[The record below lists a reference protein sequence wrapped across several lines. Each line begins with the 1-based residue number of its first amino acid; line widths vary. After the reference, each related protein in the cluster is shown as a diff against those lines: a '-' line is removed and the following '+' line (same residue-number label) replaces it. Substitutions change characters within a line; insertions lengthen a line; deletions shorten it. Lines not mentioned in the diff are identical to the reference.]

1 MILTQRANGLTKS
14 IKYLILTRTSLLFL
28 TGLILGNPVWAQDQP
43 ASPAVPADDAA
54 DDEPSDPII
63 NDEDFEDALPSL
75 DEGAAIS
82 GDEESGDDAAPD
94 AISDAAPDEEAPG
107 EAVPESG
114 VPGDTVDLPALDDGT
129 TTEIIEDVPV
139 EDEALAAPLEP
150 LDSFDVTTPEEP
162 TEEAAEA
169 APAIR
174 YRLVIDGLDEAGL
187 EGQFRSLSA
196 LERSAEA
203 ANAAM
208 LTARAES
215 DAELA
220 VRLLRSQ
227 GYFDASADSNIA
239 LPAEPDGRFRV
250 DLVVVPGPRYE
261 FSSIEVVG
269 EDEAIPA
276 GLVSDNLEI
285 EVGAPIVADDVL
297 SAEATISL
305 LFPFNGYPFAEVEQR
320 DILLDGDDHTG
331 DYVLPV
337 DLGPRARFG
346 GIQVEENAVFD
357 PEHIEVLSRF
367 DRGEL
372 YDVRRQ
378 DDLREAMVATNLF
391 NSVSIEPVRTG
402 EEGPEGTEY
411 VDLLVRQ
418 VEGPDRSL
426 QADAGYGTGQ
436 GFRLEGRWINRNLF
450 PPEGA
455 LELNA
460 VAGTKEQGVGALFRR
475 SNAGQRDRTV
485 QLGFDVRRQ
494 DFQAFNARTASLV
507 GRISRDSTPIWQK
520 RWTYA
525 YGFELIGSQETRFDD
540 TVGDRNR
547 NTFAIAALPGQL
559 GFDSSDSLLDPTEGF
574 RATIRLS
581 PEASLQGGDFAP
593 YGRGL
598 MDVSGYQGIGE
609 SFVLAGRVRLGSIQG
624 ISRDNLAPS
633 RRYYAGGGGSV
644 RGFGFQDLG
653 PRDSNNDP
661 LGGRSVNEFAVEGRY
676 RFGNF
681 GAVAFVDAGQ
691 VYEATT
697 PQFSDMRYGVGIGAR
712 YYTNFG
718 PFRAD
723 IAMPVNRR
731 PGEARFGVYISIGQ
745 AF

>member
-1 MILTQRANGLTKS
+1 M
-14 IKYLILTRTSLLFL
+14 TRTSLLFL

-63 NDEDFEDALPSL
+63 NDEDFEEALPPL

-94 AISDAAPDEEAPG
+94 AISDAAPDEETPG
-107 EAVPESG
+107 GAVPESG

-227 GYFDASADSNIA
+227 GYFDANADSNIA

-320 DILLDGDDHTG
+320 DILLDGEDHTG

-402 EEGPEGTEY
+402 EAGPEGTEY

-559 GFDSSDSLLDPTEGF
+559 GFDSSDSLLDPTKGF
-574 RATIRLS
+574 RATVRLS

-661 LGGRSVNEFAVEGRY
+661 LGGRSVNEFAAEGRY

-697 PQFSDMRYGVGIGAR
+697 PQFSDMRYGIGIGAR

>member
-1 MILTQRANGLTKS
+1 VILTQRANGLTKS